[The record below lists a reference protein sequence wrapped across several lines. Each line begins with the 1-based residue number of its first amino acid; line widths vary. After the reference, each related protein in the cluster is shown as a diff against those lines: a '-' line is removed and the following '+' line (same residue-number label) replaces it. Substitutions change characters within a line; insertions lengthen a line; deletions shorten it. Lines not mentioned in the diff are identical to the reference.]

1 MIVSKLTDIVFLPIL
16 RSNFRLAYGL
26 FFNRIMCFHNY
37 RKWSEKA
44 STPYLLTAY
53 GAVAPA
59 ILPAILAEMHS
70 VSETVGSAE
79 NRCCGVRLKFLGF
92 YFS

>member
-1 MIVSKLTDIVFLPIL
+1 MIVPQLTDFIFLPIL
-16 RSNFRLAYGL
+16 ICNFRLANGL
-26 FFNRIMCFHNY
+26 FFNHIMCFHNY

-59 ILPAILAEMHS
+59 ILPAILAEMYTLFLNKS
-70 VSETVGSAE
+70 VQQRTVPTT
-79 NRCCGVRLKFLGF
+79 CV
-92 YFS
+92 